1 MCFFIRR
8 KRQLNEFSFKSRMQ
22 WRCTEETSWKLTT
35 RPASMR
41 ASESLAQMLRLE
53 INRNKLIINWDKMTN
68 WDTMKQIETSR
79 DKLTQ
84 NEKLKQIMTKWDE
97 LAQKETKEF
106 FSLSDCFQVMPSQ
119 WEFQVGP
126 TEGIDM
132 GDDLW
137 VARFSNDFLLMSLI
151 FIWNVFISSFLK
163 VKLFNFCLKRY
174 ILQRVGEDFGVVVT
188 FDPKVSSN
196 FIIKQLGVKCKL
208 CMRLTFWSTET
219 DVFVCVFVF
228 HFTLACLQPMVG
240 DWNGAGAHTNFSTEP
255 MRCWS
260 FWIFLMFRAQSE
272 GLSCCWYMMAYF
284 QGRRRNEGNWVCHWK
299 ALQVTY

>member
-1 MCFFIRR
+1 MSSLLNQECNEGVR
-8 KRQLNEFSFKSRMQ
+8 KRHRGSSLQGLPLCGHQNLWHKCWG
-22 WRCTEETSWKLTT
+22 WRQTQRNW
-35 RPASMR
+35 
-41 ASESLAQMLRLE
+41 
-53 INRNKLIINWDKMTN
+53 NKLKIYWDIMTN
-68 WDTMKQIETSR
+68 WDTLKQIETSR

-219 DVFVCVFVF
+219 DVFVFVFVF
-228 HFTLACLQPMVG
+228 HTLLANTFYCSQWWATGTELELIQTSLLSLWGAAHFEYFWGFGHKVK
-240 DWNGAGAHTNFSTEP
+240 DWVAVDIWWHTFRVAGGMKAIESAIEK
-255 MRCWS
+255 
-260 FWIFLMFRAQSE
+260 
-272 GLSCCWYMMAYF
+272 LS
-284 QGRRRNEGNWVCHWK
+284 K
-299 ALQVTY
+299 